1 MTPIISIVGKS
12 NVGKT
17 TFLEKLIRELKSR
30 HYRVA
35 VIKHDTHGF
44 DIDHPGKDTWRM
56 AQAGSDIV
64 MISSPSKMA
73 MIKKT
78 RSELTL
84 DQLQAQITD
93 EVDII
98 LSEGYKNSNKPKI
111 EISRAELGSELLCSK
126 EELLALVTDQ
136 SFDLDVPH
144 FGLDDARGV
153 VELLISCV
161 LKPEKESENIF
172 ALP

>member
-1 MTPIISIVGKS
+1 MIPFISIVGRS
-12 NVGKT
+12 NSGKT
-17 TFLEKLIRELKSR
+17 TFLEKLVRELKSR

-64 MISSPSKMA
+64 MISSPNKMA
-73 MIKKT
+73 MIKNI
-78 RSELTL
+78 SNELTL
-84 DQLQAQITD
+84 DQLQAQIMD

-98 LSEGYKNSNKPKI
+98 LSEGYKTGDKPKI
-111 EISRAELGSELLCSK
+111 EISRAEVSNKLLCSK

-136 SFDLDVPH
+136 SFDLDIPH
-144 FGLDDARGV
+144 FGLDDASGV
-153 VELLISCV
+153 VELLISGV
-161 LKPEKESENIF
+161 LKPEKESKEILT
-172 ALP
+172 LP

>member
-1 MTPIISIVGKS
+1 VIPFISIVGRS
-12 NVGKT
+12 NSGKT

-64 MISSPSKMA
+64 MISSPNKMA

-78 RSELTL
+78 SNELTL
-84 DQLQAQITD
+84 DQLQAQIMD

-98 LSEGYKNSNKPKI
+98 LSEGYKTGDKPKI
-111 EISRAELGSELLCSK
+111 EISRAEVSNKLLCSK

-144 FGLDDARGV
+144 FDLDDASGV
-153 VELLISCV
+153 VELLISVV
-161 LKPEKESENIF
+161 LKPEKESKEI
-172 ALP
+172 LPLP

>member
-1 MTPIISIVGKS
+1 MTPIISIVGRS
-12 NVGKT
+12 NSGKT
-17 TFLEKLIRELKSR
+17 TFLEKMVRELKSR

-44 DIDHPGKDTWRM
+44 EIDHPGKDTWRM

-64 MISSPSKMA
+64 MISSPNKMA

-78 RSELTL
+78 SKELTL
-84 DQLQAQITD
+84 DQLQAQIID

-98 LSEGYKNSNKPKI
+98 LTEGYKMGDKPKI
-111 EISRAELGSELLCSK
+111 EISRAEVGNKLLCSK

-136 SFDLDVPH
+136 SFELDVPH
-144 FGLDDARGV
+144 FDIDDAYGV
-153 VELLISCV
+153 VELLVSDV
-161 LKPEKESENIF
+161 LRPEKESEKIF
-172 ALP
+172 SLP

>member
-1 MTPIISIVGKS
+1 MIPIISIVGRS

-17 TFLEKLIRELKSR
+17 TFLEKMVRELKDR

-44 DIDHPGKDTWRM
+44 EIDHPGKDTWRM
-56 AQAGSDIV
+56 AQAGSDV
-64 MISSPSKMA
+64 VLISSPNKMA

-78 RSELTL
+78 SQELSL
-84 DQLQAQITD
+84 DQLRAQIMGG
-93 EVDII
+93 VDII
-98 LSEGYKNSNKPKI
+98 LSEGYKNGDKPKI
-111 EISRAELGSELLCSK
+111 EISRAEVSNELLCSR

-144 FGLDDARGV
+144 FALDDARGV
-153 VELLISCV
+153 VEFLIENV
-161 LKPEKESENIF
+161 LIPAREMEGISAF
-172 ALP
+172 P

>member
-1 MTPIISIVGKS
+1 VTPIISIVGRS
-12 NVGKT
+12 NSGKT
-17 TFLEKLIRELKSR
+17 TFLEKMVRELKSR

-44 DIDHPGKDTWRM
+44 EIDHPGKDTWRM
-56 AQAGSDIV
+56 AQAGSDVV
-64 MISSPSKMA
+64 MISSPNKIA

-78 RSELTL
+78 SKELTL
-84 DQLQAQITD
+84 DQLQAQIID

-98 LSEGYKNSNKPKI
+98 LTEGYKMGDKPKI
-111 EISRAELGSELLCSK
+111 EISRAEVGNKLLCSK

-144 FGLDDARGV
+144 FDIDDVCGV
-153 VELLISCV
+153 VELLISDV
-161 LKPEKESENIF
+161 LRPEQESKGIF
-172 ALP
+172 AIP

>member
-1 MTPIISIVGKS
+1 MIPIISIVGKS
-12 NVGKT
+12 NSGKT
-17 TFLEKLIRELKSR
+17 TFLEKLVRELKGS

-64 MISSPSKMA
+64 MISSPNKMA

-78 RSELTL
+78 SNELTL
-84 DQLQAQITD
+84 DQLQAQIMD

-98 LSEGYKNSNKPKI
+98 LSEGYKTGDKPKI
-111 EISRAELGSELLCSK
+111 EISRAEVSNELLCSK

-144 FGLDDARGV
+144 FDLDDASGV
-153 VELLISCV
+153 VELLISGV
-161 LKPEKESENIF
+161 LKPEKESKKIF
-172 ALP
+172 VLP